1 MIDVYCCMA
10 DDASFPAHEY
20 AQLLLG
26 EGLEFDDEL
35 RYITKQDLSD
45 VGIKSAGHRLRIIR
59 AIREHF
65 GPPEVEFD
73 YPTEGAVTFQNPLAA
88 AAAAAP
94 APAASSSS
102 SSSTSAASKTKKSS
116 K

>member
-65 GPPEVEFD
+65 GPARGRV
-73 YPTEGAVTFQNPLAA
+73 
-88 AAAAAP
+88 
-94 APAASSSS
+94 
-102 SSSTSAASKTKKSS
+102 
-116 K
+116 